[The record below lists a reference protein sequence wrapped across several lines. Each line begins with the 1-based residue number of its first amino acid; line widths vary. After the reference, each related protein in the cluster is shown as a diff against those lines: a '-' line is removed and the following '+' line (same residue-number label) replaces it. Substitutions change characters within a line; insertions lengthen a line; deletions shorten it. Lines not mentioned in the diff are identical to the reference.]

1 MKFVSTR
8 SSEKVTGTDVILKSV
23 SANGGLFVPEKF
35 PTVSEEEMDAM
46 LEMSYAERAAKI
58 LSKFFPEL
66 AKEILS
72 ACESAYSS
80 FGADDVAPL
89 VRLDDGVYMLE
100 LFHGPSCSYKD
111 MSAFVLKN
119 ILKVVAAEKKKIVV
133 SSSAE
138 SGKSAMEAFKN
149 EDGFSALAFYS
160 NESLAKM
167 QKIQLGIQ
175 EGGNVLSEAV
185 KGTPDACASAVRDAL
200 ASSDIK
206 TSVQEA
212 SAELIYFSSQN
223 FGVTALQT
231 AYFFSAYAD
240 LLSSEQIE
248 KGEEIDFVIPCG
260 NLGNAISAF
269 YARKMGLPIRKIRC
283 ASNENSSLAE
293 FLKTGR
299 YTLAQELVRTTSPAL
314 DALFAHNCERLIYE
328 VSGRDSKLTAKR
340 MTQLKEEGNF
350 SVTETEF
357 KAIAEIFD
365 AGSASEEDCVEAMYD
380 VFVDT
385 GYTMDTQ
392 TGCAM
397 KVAVDF
403 FEKNKKDETKAV
415 IVATANPYKFP
426 QDVLYAV
433 TGNDVKDS
441 FKGIKRL
448 HAATAMAVPKCLKE
462 LRDKLPRFTKI
473 IDKKKVPEEILNFI
487 K

>member
-8 SSEKVTGTDVILKSV
+8 SSEKVTGTDLILKGV

-80 FGADDVAPL
+80 FGADDAAPL

-119 ILKVVAAEKKKIVV
+119 ILKAVAAEKKKIVV

-200 ASSDIK
+200 ASSEIK
-206 TSVQEA
+206 TSAQEA

-269 YARKMGLPIRKIRC
+269 YARKMGLPIRKIR
-283 ASNENSSLAE
+283 
-293 FLKTGR
+293 

-365 AGSASEEDCVEAMYD
+365 AGIASEEDCVEAMYD